1 LARWRSRGRRTCWL
15 LCRGNGGLR
24 GGASPRR
31 LKEQGGV
38 NARFSPYFPSR
49 GYRRGPRE
57 PMEPRQGMAQM
68 SSRTQ
73 FGPRLAQCC
82 ALLPLVFA
90 AACGGGGGGPI
101 STPPPAPAPAP
112 APAPTPAPAP
122 APTATGMP
130 PTAPVPTAFN
140 TAEFRRSDG
149 PLAHNAATAW
159 SSGHTGRGVTIAVVD
174 TGIDEDSPEFAGR
187 ISPFSRDMTGANR
200 PLTGT
205 D

>member
-1 LARWRSRGRRTCWL
+1 
-15 LCRGNGGLR
+15 
-24 GGASPRR
+24 
-31 LKEQGGV
+31 
-38 NARFSPYFPSR
+38 
-49 GYRRGPRE
+49 
-57 PMEPRQGMAQM
+57 
-68 SSRTQ
+68 
-73 FGPRLAQCC
+73 
-82 ALLPLVFA
+82 VFA
-90 AACGGGGGGPI
+90 AACGGSGGGPI
-101 STPPPAPAPAP
+101 STPPPAPSP

-122 APTATGMP
+122 APTPAPTAAGMP

-205 D
+205 DDHGTSVSMVAAAARNGSGVLGMAYDSTIMALRSDAVGSCAGDSATDSETECSFSDSTIAAAVNHAASN